1 MAMNEMEV
9 SDRYLYLRRLKP
21 YYHRAG
27 RKRKAEMLDAA
38 ETMTELDRK
47 YLITL
52 LNGSGP
58 HKKSSSARKRRKR
71 IYDDQVDQAVAV
83 IAETLDWICADRLK
97 PTLVETA
104 QQLIRFHEME
114 VSDEV
119 MEKLRVMSLSSLD
132 RSLARVRHL
141 RRDPLPRARRGRR
154 PDTVAER
161 LIPIHVIPWN
171 EPEAGHFEIDT
182 VQHGPPDGQVIY
194 TIQCIDVLT
203 GWSERF
209 AILGKHTDLVWAAL
223 KAITERCPVP
233 FREAHSD
240 NGPEFVNLALI
251 GCLGQESVSITQTRG
266 RKGYCNDNRF
276 VEQKN
281 GSLVRAYLGHLH
293 LYTREHLDHVKALY
307 EKMGP
312 YYNLFQPVLR
322 QIERTAERKEDGT
335 VRITRKHDTAATPLA
350 RLLRAKPPISRQT
363 ATSLEE
369 QRQAVNPL
377 ALKRDIHRRLTAIYK
392 LAAPKT

>member
-1 MAMNEMEV
+1 MAIDEMKV
-9 SDRYLYLRRLKP
+9 SDRYLYLRRLKRH
-21 YYHRAG
+21 YHRAG
-27 RKRKAEMLDAA
+27 RKCKGEMLDAA
-38 ETMTELDRK
+38 EKMTELNRK

-58 HKKSSSARKRRKR
+58 HKKSSSTRKRRKR
-71 IYDDQVDQAVAV
+71 TYDDQVDQAVAV

-97 PTLVETA
+97 PALVETA
-104 QQLIRFHEME
+104 QQLIRFHEIQ

-119 MEKLRVMSLSSLD
+119 MKKLQGISLSSLD

-141 RRDPLPRARRGRR
+141 RKDPLPRARRGRR
-154 PDTVAER
+154 PNTVAER
-161 LIPIHVIPWN
+161 LIPVHVIPWN
-171 EPEAGHFEIDT
+171 EPEPGHFEIDT
-182 VQHGPPDGQVIY
+182 VQHGPPDGEVIY

-209 AILGKHTDLVWAAL
+209 AILGKRSDRVWAAL
-223 KAITERCPVP
+223 KAIIERCPVP

-251 GCLGQESVSITQTRG
+251 SCLGQESVSITQTRG

-293 LYTREHLDHVKALY
+293 LYTRQHLDHVKALY

-322 QIERTAERKEDGT
+322 QTERTAEVQRDNT
-335 VRITRKHDTAATPLA
+335 VRITRKHDMAATPLA
-350 RLLRAKPPISRQT
+350 RLLRAKPPISRKT

-369 QRQAVNPL
+369 QRQDINPL
-377 ALKRDIHRRLTAIYK
+377 ALKRDIHRRLATIYK
-392 LAAPKT
+392 LAAPEN